1 MILYSFYIFDKG
13 YFIINNKQTFSI
25 MLVIYHFYETDMIWK
40 DKGFCYPI
48 AATKIGLPDQKN
60 LSKLKLYLLDIIQN

>member
-1 MILYSFYIFDKG
+1 MILYSFYIFYKG
-13 YFIINNKQTFSI
+13 CFIINNKQTSI

-48 AATKIGLPDQKN
+48 AATKIGLLDQKN